1 MTERYK
7 IVRAMLADPLNRIC
21 VERALAH
28 SEPSSLYPPPIYDN
42 GDAAFIVDI
51 DLYAEY
57 ENNPYALAIAL
68 KSIGTSRPVAR
79 IYRSDPS
86 FFQAVLMDADSITEI
101 GPFTTRDEAV
111 SECSRIMLEDYNI
124 TILTEAPWAEVIAK
138 TE

>member
-7 IVRAMLADPLNRIC
+7 IVKAMLADPLNRIC
-21 VERALAH
+21 VERALFHA
-28 SEPSSLYPPPIYDN
+28 EPSSFYPPPIYDN

-57 ENNPYALAIAL
+57 ESNPYALAIAL
-68 KSIGTSRPVAR
+68 KSVGSNRPVAR

-86 FFQAVLMDADSITEI
+86 FFQAVLMDADSIMEI

-111 SECSRIMLEDYNI
+111 SECSRILQDDYGI
-124 TILTEAPWAEVIAK
+124 SVLTEAPWAITK